1 MTVELVRY
9 DAMCTAI
16 AEAKAVDEVKDI
28 RDKAL
33 ALAAYA
39 RQAKNYDLEI
49 DLCRIRLRAERK
61 AGQLL
66 KQMGEVGERARGGGD
81 LRKELSPPTLSDLNI
96 NRDQSSDWQKL
107 AGVPE
112 ADFEA
117 ALAARPENRREFP
130 TTASLIAKPKVTR
143 VADADSSIQP

>member
-61 AGQLL
+61 AGNCSRRCRRR
-66 KQMGEVGERARGGGD
+66 RAGGQQKTPWLRRG
-81 LRKELSPPTLSDLNI
+81 
-96 NRDQSSDWQKL
+96 
-107 AGVPE
+107 V
-112 ADFEA
+112 
-117 ALAARPENRREFP
+117 
-130 TTASLIAKPKVTR
+130 
-143 VADADSSIQP
+143 